1 MNNVLN
7 TILAVRFC
15 QFLCN
20 LNLDGGVIM
29 ANYSLAELSQN
40 MLGKSVTLGWDAVVF
55 MNRSKVNS
63 LLEQQY
69 ITRFKKPS
77 FLKTI
82 NAEVAM
88 TPDGMEVLELG
99 GVILNQ
105 PRLSFESASLR
116 DSRVKATMDIVS
128 GSVSYRFKG
137 SNQVAGSIIY
147 GYTVTA
153 QQGFSL
159 TMDVDLT
166 KGAGTVT
173 DEGKVIIDI
182 GDAYNCRCNLV
193 TESKAQVELGEFF
206 KTLFMNQKPEDR
218 VYELGMLDLG
228 DAGALAPKSFLIR
241 TMATEEG
248 KILGSD
254 TYGDGAV
261 VLCVNT
267 MGNPVE
273 GDDPSD
279 KGLDYLIPNDLDP
292 VNGKAKYSGALVLAS
307 RVLFDWYIQ
316 YPVQKM
322 VGNRVL
328 FERVTESNQ
337 IARSLRAVDGALSI
351 PSFYHK
357 WYDSPGRREYGLS
370 LGDHNFKLYN
380 SEVSDKALTIS
391 VTPDAALTVKW
402 ASGLQKQKFR
412 VHIWDFVGG
421 DINYDSEGTV
431 FSTVDIVFDPVID
444 SLDNSL
450 TFAPRTLKS
459 DFWSEYLPFAE
470 SYREFEFQNYV
481 FKTFIPNVTAT
492 LDEHKRF
499 FEDKANFESFGIP
512 EISALAISNLL
523 FPEKN
528 ALKLTDA
535 RLPGD
540 LLMVGKIDPKET
552 TITLE
557 PLLPS
562 IKAGGTQTF
571 EIIQLNARA
580 QNIVWSVSGI
590 DSEKAV
596 GVITDGVYTAPAAE
610 LLDGTATRNVV
621 TASYVD
627 DQTGQEVTASA
638 LVTVVLAGVVVT
650 PSLSFI
656 DSDNTGVV
664 KRVESTKLTASTL
677 SGSDL
682 TWTVR
687 DNRGSLVVNG
697 NEAQYTPPD
706 DAAPEGLEVVRVDI
720 QDNVTKETV
729 TAAVVLRSMS
739 YMLGVFPDFHRGLR
753 PDGKAQFAAGIGDQT
768 LLEWEVV
775 GGEGTITKDGVF
787 TAPSIIS
794 TPYSIVKATL
804 ADYSSGYSI
813 IHLSE
818 HARASEW
825 STPGVFNFEV
835 IENKSPTV
843 YANGQQQ
850 ARVVVRFK
858 PTDVNQAP
866 AYLSQAEFD
875 SIRLVTAD
883 EHVALPEVGQ
893 GGVPEGGKW
902 HFTETENTFNKYPGS
917 TVVSVAR
924 TQVHNDSL
932 VVKEFF
938 VQCHKVE
945 DLRIAAKIVN
955 DSYGPF
961 YSNTTDDDGEL
972 GRKVITLYAVEPPF
986 GGSEGMTQLMFGEL
1000 PKRVSGGKDE
1010 MTLNTL
1016 DYYYLKLLIDN
1027 THVPIHKV
1035 EFAGAISMVK
1045 WESETSLEDV
1055 HSITGYSFGDDL
1067 VHYDYNLLSKLAGQ
1081 SYFPVSTV
1089 HPSHDTPDGE
1099 VLITLQRREHWRYDK
1114 YTSRTFAKALSVTV
1128 YDVSGN
1134 KYSTSIGFGEDRNT
1148 LVVGTR

>member
-1 MNNVLN
+1 
-7 TILAVRFC
+7 
-15 QFLCN
+15 
-20 LNLDGGVIM
+20 
-29 ANYSLAELSQN
+29 
-40 MLGKSVTLGWDAVVF
+40 
-55 MNRSKVNS
+55 
-63 LLEQQY
+63 
-69 ITRFKKPS
+69 
-77 FLKTI
+77 
-82 NAEVAM
+82 
-88 TPDGMEVLELG
+88 
-99 GVILNQ
+99 
-105 PRLSFESASLR
+105 
-116 DSRVKATMDIVS
+116 
-128 GSVSYRFKG
+128 
-137 SNQVAGSIIY
+137 
-147 GYTVTA
+147 
-153 QQGFSL
+153 
-159 TMDVDLT
+159 
-166 KGAGTVT
+166 
-173 DEGKVIIDI
+173 
-182 GDAYNCRCNLV
+182 
-193 TESKAQVELGEFF
+193 
-206 KTLFMNQKPEDR
+206 
-218 VYELGMLDLG
+218 
-228 DAGALAPKSFLIR
+228 
-241 TMATEEG
+241 
-248 KILGSD
+248 
-254 TYGDGAV
+254 
-261 VLCVNT
+261 
-267 MGNPVE
+267 
-273 GDDPSD
+273 
-279 KGLDYLIPNDLDP
+279 
-292 VNGKAKYSGALVLAS
+292 
-307 RVLFDWYIQ
+307 
-316 YPVQKM
+316 
-322 VGNRVL
+322 
-328 FERVTESNQ
+328 
-337 IARSLRAVDGALSI
+337 
-351 PSFYHK
+351 
-357 WYDSPGRREYGLS
+357 
-370 LGDHNFKLYN
+370 
-380 SEVSDKALTIS
+380 
-391 VTPDAALTVKW
+391 
-402 ASGLQKQKFR
+402 
-412 VHIWDFVGG
+412 
-421 DINYDSEGTV
+421 V

-459 DFWSEYLPFAE
+459 DFWSDYLPFAE

-512 EISALAISNLL
+512 EISALASSNLL

-580 QNIVWSVSGI
+580 QNIEWTVSGV

-610 LLDGTATRNVV
+610 LLDGTATRNLV

-729 TAAVVLRSMS
+729 TAAVVLRSKS
-739 YMLGVFPDFHRGLR
+739 YMLGVYPDFHRGLR
-753 PDGKAQFAAGIGDQT
+753 PDGKAQFVAGTGDQT
-768 LLEWEVV
+768 LFEWEVV

-794 TPYSIVKATL
+794 TPYSIVKASL
-804 ADYSSGYSI
+804 ANYTSGYSI

-825 STPGVFNFEV
+825 STPDVFEFEV
-835 IENKSPTV
+835 INNTSPTV

-858 PTDVNQAP
+858 PTDVNEAP

-917 TVVSVAR
+917 SVVSVAR

-955 DSYGPF
+955 DSYGPM

-986 GGSEGMTQLMFGEL
+986 GGSEGMTQLMFGEV
-1000 PKRVSGGKDE
+1000 PKRVSGEKDE
-1010 MTLNTL
+1010 MTLNSL

-1027 THVPIHKV
+1027 TQVPIHKV
-1035 EFAGAISMVK
+1035 EFAGAVSMVK

-1089 HPSHDTPDGE
+1089 HPSHETPKGE
-1099 VLITLQRREHWRYDK
+1099 VLITLQRREHWRHDK

>member
-1 MNNVLN
+1 
-7 TILAVRFC
+7 
-15 QFLCN
+15 
-20 LNLDGGVIM
+20 M

-402 ASGLQKQKFR
+402 ASGLQKQKFH

-421 DINYDSEGTV
+421 T
-431 FSTVDIVFDPVID
+431 
-444 SLDNSL
+444 
-450 TFAPRTLKS
+450 
-459 DFWSEYLPFAE
+459 
-470 SYREFEFQNYV
+470 
-481 FKTFIPNVTAT
+481 
-492 LDEHKRF
+492 
-499 FEDKANFESFGIP
+499 
-512 EISALAISNLL
+512 
-523 FPEKN
+523 
-528 ALKLTDA
+528 
-535 RLPGD
+535 
-540 LLMVGKIDPKET
+540 
-552 TITLE
+552 
-557 PLLPS
+557 
-562 IKAGGTQTF
+562 
-571 EIIQLNARA
+571 
-580 QNIVWSVSGI
+580 
-590 DSEKAV
+590 
-596 GVITDGVYTAPAAE
+596 
-610 LLDGTATRNVV
+610 
-621 TASYVD
+621 
-627 DQTGQEVTASA
+627 
-638 LVTVVLAGVVVT
+638 
-650 PSLSFI
+650 
-656 DSDNTGVV
+656 
-664 KRVESTKLTASTL
+664 
-677 SGSDL
+677 
-682 TWTVR
+682 
-687 DNRGSLVVNG
+687 
-697 NEAQYTPPD
+697 
-706 DAAPEGLEVVRVDI
+706 
-720 QDNVTKETV
+720 
-729 TAAVVLRSMS
+729 
-739 YMLGVFPDFHRGLR
+739 
-753 PDGKAQFAAGIGDQT
+753 
-768 LLEWEVV
+768 
-775 GGEGTITKDGVF
+775 
-787 TAPSIIS
+787 
-794 TPYSIVKATL
+794 
-804 ADYSSGYSI
+804 
-813 IHLSE
+813 
-818 HARASEW
+818 
-825 STPGVFNFEV
+825 
-835 IENKSPTV
+835 
-843 YANGQQQ
+843 
-850 ARVVVRFK
+850 
-858 PTDVNQAP
+858 
-866 AYLSQAEFD
+866 
-875 SIRLVTAD
+875 
-883 EHVALPEVGQ
+883 
-893 GGVPEGGKW
+893 
-902 HFTETENTFNKYPGS
+902 
-917 TVVSVAR
+917 
-924 TQVHNDSL
+924 
-932 VVKEFF
+932 
-938 VQCHKVE
+938 
-945 DLRIAAKIVN
+945 
-955 DSYGPF
+955 
-961 YSNTTDDDGEL
+961 
-972 GRKVITLYAVEPPF
+972 
-986 GGSEGMTQLMFGEL
+986 
-1000 PKRVSGGKDE
+1000 
-1010 MTLNTL
+1010 
-1016 DYYYLKLLIDN
+1016 
-1027 THVPIHKV
+1027 
-1035 EFAGAISMVK
+1035 
-1045 WESETSLEDV
+1045 
-1055 HSITGYSFGDDL
+1055 
-1067 VHYDYNLLSKLAGQ
+1067 
-1081 SYFPVSTV
+1081 
-1089 HPSHDTPDGE
+1089 
-1099 VLITLQRREHWRYDK
+1099 
-1114 YTSRTFAKALSVTV
+1114 
-1128 YDVSGN
+1128 
-1134 KYSTSIGFGEDRNT
+1134 
-1148 LVVGTR
+1148 

>member
-1 MNNVLN
+1 
-7 TILAVRFC
+7 
-15 QFLCN
+15 
-20 LNLDGGVIM
+20 
-29 ANYSLAELSQN
+29 
-40 MLGKSVTLGWDAVVF
+40 
-55 MNRSKVNS
+55 
-63 LLEQQY
+63 
-69 ITRFKKPS
+69 
-77 FLKTI
+77 
-82 NAEVAM
+82 
-88 TPDGMEVLELG
+88 
-99 GVILNQ
+99 
-105 PRLSFESASLR
+105 
-116 DSRVKATMDIVS
+116 MDIVS

-459 DFWSEYLPFAE
+459 DFWSDYLPFAE

-729 TAAVVLRSMS
+729 TAAVVLRSKS
-739 YMLGVFPDFHRGLR
+739 YMLGVYPDFHRGLR
-753 PDGKAQFAAGIGDQT
+753 PDGKAQFVAGTGDQT

-794 TPYSIVKATL
+794 TPYSIVKASL
-804 ADYSSGYSI
+804 ANYTSGYSI

-825 STPGVFNFEV
+825 STPDTFNFEV

-858 PTDVNQAP
+858 PTDVNEAP

-917 TVVSVAR
+917 SVVSVAR

-955 DSYGPF
+955 DSYGPM

-986 GGSEGMTQLMFGEL
+986 GGSEGMTQLMFGEV
-1000 PKRVSGGKDE
+1000 PKRVSGEKDE
-1010 MTLNTL
+1010 MTLNSL

-1027 THVPIHKV
+1027 TQVPIHKV
-1035 EFAGAISMVK
+1035 EFAGAVSMVK

-1055 HSITGYSFGDDL
+1055 HSITGYSFGDEL
-1067 VHYDYNLLSKLAGQ
+1067 VRYDYNLLSKLAGQ

-1089 HPSHDTPDGE
+1089 HPSHETPKGE
-1099 VLITLQRREHWRYDK
+1099 VLITLQRREHWRHDK

>member
-1 MNNVLN
+1 M
-7 TILAVRFC
+7 
-15 QFLCN
+15 
-20 LNLDGGVIM
+20 
-29 ANYSLAELSQN
+29 
-40 MLGKSVTLGWDAVVF
+40 
-55 MNRSKVNS
+55 
-63 LLEQQY
+63 
-69 ITRFKKPS
+69 
-77 FLKTI
+77 
-82 NAEVAM
+82 
-88 TPDGMEVLELG
+88 
-99 GVILNQ
+99 
-105 PRLSFESASLR
+105 
-116 DSRVKATMDIVS
+116 
-128 GSVSYRFKG
+128 
-137 SNQVAGSIIY
+137 
-147 GYTVTA
+147 
-153 QQGFSL
+153 
-159 TMDVDLT
+159 T

-459 DFWSEYLPFAE
+459 DFWSDYLPFAE

-729 TAAVVLRSMS
+729 TAAVVLRSKS
-739 YMLGVFPDFHRGLR
+739 YMLGVYPDFHRGLR
-753 PDGKAQFAAGIGDQT
+753 PDGKAQFVAGTGDQT
-768 LLEWEVV
+768 LFEWEVV

-794 TPYSIVKATL
+794 TPYSIVKASL
-804 ADYSSGYSI
+804 ANYTSGYSI

-825 STPGVFNFEV
+825 STPDTFNFEV

-858 PTDVNQAP
+858 PTDVNEAP

-917 TVVSVAR
+917 SVVSVAR

-955 DSYGPF
+955 DSYGPM

-986 GGSEGMTQLMFGEL
+986 GGSEGMTQLMFGEV
-1000 PKRVSGGKDE
+1000 PKRVSGEKDE
-1010 MTLNTL
+1010 MTLNSL

-1027 THVPIHKV
+1027 TQVPIHKV
-1035 EFAGAISMVK
+1035 EFAGAVSMVK

-1055 HSITGYSFGDDL
+1055 HSITGYSFGDEL
-1067 VHYDYNLLSKLAGQ
+1067 VRYDYNLLSKLAGQ

-1089 HPSHDTPDGE
+1089 HPSHETPKGE
-1099 VLITLQRREHWRYDK
+1099 VLITLQRREHWRHDK

>member
-1 MNNVLN
+1 
-7 TILAVRFC
+7 
-15 QFLCN
+15 
-20 LNLDGGVIM
+20 M

-69 ITRFKKPS
+69 IARFKKPS

-116 DSRVKATMDIVS
+116 DSRAKATMDIVS

-794 TPYSIVKATL
+794 TPYSIVKASL
-804 ADYSSGYSI
+804 ANYTSGYSI

-825 STPGVFNFEV
+825 STPDTFNFEV

-858 PTDVNQAP
+858 PTDVNEAP

-955 DSYGPF
+955 DSYGPM

-986 GGSEGMTQLMFGEL
+986 GGSEGMTQLMFGEV
-1000 PKRVSGGKDE
+1000 PKRVSGEKDE
-1010 MTLNTL
+1010 MTLNSL

-1027 THVPIHKV
+1027 TQVPIHKV
-1035 EFAGAISMVK
+1035 EFAGAVSMVK

-1089 HPSHDTPDGE
+1089 HPSHETPKGE
-1099 VLITLQRREHWRYDK
+1099 VLITLQRREHWRHDK